1 MVVSRLLVLDYNS
14 MDLAVLRRS
23 GSAARG
29 AVTVVNLLDG
39 ILRIFQISSNVEIQA
54 ATPAILL
61 MVDFHSEA
69 SSGLA
74 SPRKPDLLVDV

>member
-1 MVVSRLLVLDYNS
+1 MVVSRLLVLNYNS
-14 MDLAVLRRS
+14 MDLAVCAAL
-23 GSAARG
+23 AARG

-74 SPRKPDLLVDV
+74 SPRKPELLVDV